1 MYQPY
6 PASSPYL
13 LPSAGPPGPSPGAV
27 PPGSGHELPP
37 TLSGFVPR
45 IPSNPSAVHASAATV
60 TPPVNSPQSPSS
72 HHQHQQHHHHPQQQQ
87 QQQQQQLQQQQQ
99 QRLPPTNGLPHGI
112 EPKIEKVNK
121 IFVVVEPFVYFRVLL
136 KCNNY
141 Y

>member
-1 MYQPY
+1 MSCVVMYQPY

-27 PPGSGHELPP
+27 PPGSHELPP

-87 QQQQQQLQQQQQ
+87 QQLQQQQ

-121 IFVVVEPFVYFRVLL
+121 IIQTFKVSTYLL
-136 KCNNY
+136 RHIRSK
-141 Y
+141 